1 VQRSIQFWGNP
12 TVSQTTQ
19 PLLVQFARA
28 QIKRGSRLGDVETAV
43 RRLIASSPDLQT
55 A

>member
-1 VQRSIQFWGNP
+1 MYYSDDPIER
-12 TVSQTTQ
+12 
-19 PLLVQFARA
+19 ARA
-28 QIKRGSRLGDVETAV
+28 AFRGAAEDPDGLTPAIEAL